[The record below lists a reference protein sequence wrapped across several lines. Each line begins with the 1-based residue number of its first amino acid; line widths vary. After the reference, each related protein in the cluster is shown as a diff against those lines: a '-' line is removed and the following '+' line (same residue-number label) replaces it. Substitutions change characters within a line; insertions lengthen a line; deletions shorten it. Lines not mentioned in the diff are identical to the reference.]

1 MNHPK
6 DPFWSG
12 EIGRICEL
20 VQSSITGLS
29 MAEAQRREQ
38 EFGPNSIEI
47 RQEFGWGPAV
57 WAQLHSPITL
67 MLIFSAG
74 LSFCLGEQTEA
85 SIILFIIAISAGL
98 GVWQEQSASK
108 IIEKL
113 LALVQTTAMV
123 WRDGKPVAV
132 PATQIVIGD
141 VLELSAGASVPAD
154 CRYASCQG
162 LNAPA
167 NAGSSCR
174 SGPTLC
180 WYALH
185 RHATWTSIH
194 RQHGTIHQF
203 W

>member
-74 LSFCLGEQTEA
+74 LSFCLGEQTA
-85 SIILFIIAISAGL
+85 KTFA
-98 GVWQEQSASK
+98 
-108 IIEKL
+108 
-113 LALVQTTAMV
+113 
-123 WRDGKPVAV
+123 
-132 PATQIVIGD
+132 
-141 VLELSAGASVPAD
+141 
-154 CRYASCQG
+154 
-162 LNAPA
+162 NAPLVIRTGCVPSVA
-167 NAGSSCR
+167 RTPRRLRMKS
-174 SGPTLC
+174 
-180 WYALH
+180 
-185 RHATWTSIH
+185 
-194 RQHGTIHQF
+194 
-203 W
+203 